1 MSRTSYYDRELNV
14 SVGALI
20 VGASLSGLRL
30 AECLRSAGYT
40 GPITVAGAERWM
52 PYNRPPLSK
61 DVLVGGSDEDA
72 TSDADFAKLALARK
86 PSVTDVTWHLGVPAI
101 AADLDRRTVTL
112 ADGRSLSYDVL
123 GVATGLTPRRLPFK
137 GGEGARHV
145 IRTLDDA
152 ERLRRALRPGTRVVV
167 AGGGFIGCETA
178 ASAVKRGAHVTV
190 VESLPVPMGRA
201 IGDQLG
207 TAIRAYHERR
217 GVTFVCGTG
226 IAALACASGDASKLE
241 GVYLSDG
248 RTLPADILIEA
259 VGSTCNTSWLE
270 GNGLDLTDGVLT
282 GNDMTVPGQ
291 PGVAAAGDIARF
303 PNPRYGP
310 VARRVEH
317 WAIPGLTA
325 RRAATS
331 LAALLDGREPDTRSF
346 DPVPTFWSDQFD
358 MRIQSAGMPSLAD
371 RSEVLEGSLDHA
383 GERTDQGLAMGYWR
397 DGTMI
402 GAVAIGLP
410 VARFNHYRQMLG

>member
-1 MSRTSYYDRELNV
+1 M

-20 VGASLSGLRL
+20 VGASLAGLRL

-61 DVLVGGSDEDA
+61 DILVGGSDEDA

-86 PSVTDVTWHLGVPAI
+86 PSVTDVTWQLGVPAV

-123 GVATGLTPRRLPFK
+123 GVATGLTPRRLPLT

-145 IRTLDDA
+145 MRTLEDA
-152 ERLRRALRPGTRVVV
+152 ERLRLALRPGTRVVV

-190 VESLPVPMGRA
+190 VESLPVPLGRA
-201 IGDQLG
+201 IGDRLG

-226 IAALACASGDASKLE
+226 IAALACASDDASKLE
-241 GVYLSDG
+241 GVHLSDG

-303 PNPRYGP
+303 HNPRYGQ

-325 RRAATS
+325 RRAAAS
-331 LAALLDGREPDTRSF
+331 LVAQIEGREPDTRPF

-371 RSEVLEGSLDHA
+371 RSEVLEGSLDLV
-383 GERTDQGLAMGYWR
+383 GEKIDQGLAMGYWR
-397 DGTMI
+397 DSTMI
-402 GAVAIGLP
+402 GVVAIGLP